1 MSVSLQNN
9 IHDLGVISLLNILA
23 IYAEAESQA
32 KPYIV
37 KDGIKII
44 L

>member
-1 MSVSLQNN
+1 MSVSLPS
-9 IHDLGVISLLNILA
+9 ITDLGVISLLNILA
-23 IYAEAESQA
+23 IYAEAESQT
-32 KPYIV
+32 KPYLV

>member
-1 MSVSLQNN
+1 MPVSLNKN
-9 IHDLGVISLLNILA
+9 LDLGVISLLSILS
-23 IYAEAESQA
+23 IYAEAEQQA
-32 KPYIV
+32 KPYLI

>member
-1 MSVSLQNN
+1 MKSVFSQISLELGVVSL
-9 IHDLGVISLLNILA
+9 LSILA
-23 IYAEAESQA
+23 VYAEVETQA
-32 KPYIV
+32 KPYLV

>member
-1 MSVSLQNN
+1 MPISLHNN
-9 IHDLGVISLLNILA
+9 FDLGVVSLLAILT
-23 IYAEAESQA
+23 IYAEAESRA
-32 KPYIV
+32 KPYLV

>member
-1 MSVSLQNN
+1 MPVSLHKNQ
-9 IHDLGVISLLNILA
+9 DLGVISLLSILA
-23 IYAEAESQA
+23 IYAEAELQA
-32 KPYIV
+32 KPYLI

>member
-9 IHDLGVISLLNILA
+9 IYDLGVVSLLSILA

-32 KPYIV
+32 KPYLV
-37 KDGIKII
+37 KDGVKII